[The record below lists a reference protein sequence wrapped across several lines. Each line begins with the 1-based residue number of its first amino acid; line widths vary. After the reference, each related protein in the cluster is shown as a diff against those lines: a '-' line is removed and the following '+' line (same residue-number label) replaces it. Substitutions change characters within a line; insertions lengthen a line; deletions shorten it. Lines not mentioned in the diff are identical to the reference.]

1 MLSKKFHYMILL
13 NYRLVSICFA
23 LLGEECDLKWY
34 TQCTLSNSVFIS
46 VCYFSFVAVH
56 TILQDLLPSSTYYR
70 FNPYMSEE
78 FRLDEIRADK
88 LKQMQQDADM
98 YLRKNDKKLNSCIER
113 LLLNRKPHQKGL
125 DFIKAKADSSTL
137 TESYW

>member
-1 MLSKKFHYMILL
+1 MILL